1 MIQITILYQGAEI
14 GYGEGESYQWAKRE
28 AVESVS
34 DFYLGSESEWELSV
48 VRS

>member
-1 MIQITILYQGAEI
+1 MCQVTIVWNGAEI
-14 GYGEGESYQWAKRE
+14 GYGEGESYQYAKQE

-34 DFYLGSESEWELSV
+34 DIYLGTESEWELSV